1 MLRIKHKVYCLYHSL
16 MRMDKRVPLRTY
28 LCSLGKSFQNLAVPI
43 FACLWPADYMYV
55 CNKLL

>member
-1 MLRIKHKVYCLYHSL
+1 MLRIKHKGYCLYYSL

-28 LCSLGKSFQNLAVPI
+28 LYSLGKSFQNLAVSI
-43 FACLWPADYMYV
+43 FACLWPADYMCV